1 MIKLSKYFI
10 IISLNLVIFLFI
22 QVNLYVMIFYK
33 DIAVRTLSNKEASVH
48 SVSQRL
54 GHVDIQT
61 TLDHYAHILDEM
73 KERDESITINNYH
86 TK

>member
-1 MIKLSKYFI
+1 
-10 IISLNLVIFLFI
+10 
-22 QVNLYVMIFYK
+22 MIFYK

-54 GHVDIQT
+54 GHANIQI
-61 TLDHYAHILDEM
+61 TLDHYTHVLDEM
-73 KERDESITINNYH
+73 KERDESIAINIYH